1 MKLIIE
7 NADDLVSIT
16 RVLTTARMC
25 IIYNEKLHPQEREGL
40 LRCIGDLLNIIVLKR
55 NRKQLQQQDNDKNAA
70 ERNSHHDNP
79 ELLSEAAL

>member
-25 IIYNEKLHPQEREGL
+25 IIYNEKLHPQEREAL
-40 LRCIGDLLNIIVLKR
+40 LRRIDFLLNSITLR
-55 NRKQLQQQDNDKNAA
+55 RSRKQFQQQDSEKSAA
-70 ERNSHHDNP
+70 GKE
-79 ELLSEAAL
+79 